1 HSIQPNYLIAPTLQR
16 GSNNAGA
23 EMNLQTLKVL
33 SLLLSYP
40 EAEMLEALD
49 EMAAVVEQENLLQQ
63 DHKKSVLALIDLYR
77 GADLLDVQEDY
88 VALFDRGRFLSLH
101 IFEHVHGESR
111 DRGQAMVDL
120 LQMYETHGFFMSTHE
135 LPDYIPLFLEFLSQ
149 QEQAEA
155 MQLLHDAMPVL
166 SLLGARLSERGSGF
180 CAIFDALSGFA
191 GEPEALNEIRQQ
203 AATEGEDETVVYMD
217 DIWEDEAV
225 SFMGAGDACK
235 SQAAA
240 VSPITLTPRD
250 EYLKA
255 QNRSL

>member
-1 HSIQPNYLIAPTLQR
+1 
-16 GSNNAGA
+16 
-23 EMNLQTLKVL
+23 
-33 SLLLSYP
+33 
-40 EAEMLEALD
+40 MLEALD
-49 EMAAVVEQENLLQQ
+49 EMVTVVEQENLLQE
-63 DHKKSVLALIDLYR
+63 DHKKSVLALIDSYR
-77 GADLLDVQEDY
+77 GADLLDIQEQY

-111 DRGQAMVDL
+111 DRGQAMVNL
-120 LQMYETHGFFMSTHE
+120 LQMYEAHGFEMSTHE

-155 MQLLHDAMPVL
+155 VQLLHDAMPVL
-166 SLLGARLSERGSGF
+166 SLLGARLAERGSKF
-180 CAIFDALSGFA
+180 SVVFDALAGFA

-203 AATEGEDETVVYMD
+203 AATEGEDETLVNMD
-217 DIWEDEAV
+217 QIWEEEAV

-235 SQAAA
+235 SQTAD
-240 VSPITLTPRD
+240 VSPITITPRD

>member
-1 HSIQPNYLIAPTLQR
+1 MS
-16 GSNNAGA
+16 
-23 EMNLQTLKVL
+23 LQTLKVL

-49 EMAAVVEQENLLQQ
+49 EMVAVVEQENLLRE
-63 DHKKSVLALIDLYR
+63 DHKKSVLSLIDSYR
-77 GADLLDVQEDY
+77 GSDLLDSQEHY

-111 DRGQAMVDL
+111 DRGQAMVNL
-120 LQMYETHGFFMSTHE
+120 LQMYEAHGFELSTHE

-155 MQLLHDAMPVL
+155 VQLLHDAMPVL
-166 SLLGARLSERGSGF
+166 SLLGARLTERESKF
-180 CAIFDALSGFA
+180 HAIFDALAGFA
-191 GEPEALNEIRQQ
+191 GEPEALEEILQQ
-203 AATEGEDETVVYMD
+203 AANEGEDETLVNMD
-217 DIWEDEAV
+217 QIWEEEAV
-225 SFMGAGDACK
+225 SFMGAGDECK

-240 VSPITLTPRD
+240 VSPITITPRD
-250 EYLKA
+250 QFLKS